1 LQPEDEE
8 DPEGD
13 DADKDVDILGDDVQ
27 TEIEATERHTE
38 AEMPMT
44 EDPTVDIPDKAEI
57 PQ

>member
-44 EDPTVDIPDKAEI
+44 KDPTVDIPDKAEI
-57 PQ
+57 PR